1 MYQTL
6 YRKYR
11 PQNFD
16 EVVGQRH
23 IVQTLKGQI
32 ETKKLSHAY
41 LFCGTRG
48 TGKTTCARILA
59 KALNCENLSDGNPC
73 NECEACRIVNGSNS
87 VDIIEIDAASNN
99 GVENIRSLV
108 EEVRYTPVEL
118 KKRVYIID
126 EVHMLT
132 IQAFNALLKTLEEPP
147 EHVVFIL
154 ATTEIH
160 KIPATIM
167 SRCQRFDFKR
177 ISVEE
182 ITESLMS
189 VASAE
194 GISIERDAAKIIAKM
209 SDGAMR
215 NAYSM
220 LESCMG
226 FDGMVTMDVMINRL
240 GISNRESIIK
250 LISFIAGSNSAG
262 ALKIISEVYEAQND
276 FTNVLNELLK
286 IYRDLLILKSV
297 PSCEIYLECYD
308 NELGMLKEICN
319 KMDYSELCHHSEAI
333 QKLVENVDRYGN
345 TIRAAFEVT
354 VMKLCGRPIY
364 NSAPVRVS
372 QPVQNTAKPPVQPSP
387 TAFSDDDVPWET
399 KPSLPQENAS
409 EKTAKAP
416 ETQTAPAM
424 ENVSDGYAG
433 YAIFREEVARRIPEI
448 SPFFDKVTA
457 ECQGTRLFLK
467 CSDMLVKMILSNN
480 INLPKIKGIVSEISP
495 DISDVVVTDK
505 ATAPKTD
512 NQDDDF

>member
-16 EVVGQRH
+16 EVVGQKH

-59 KALNCENLSDGNPC
+59 KAVNCENLQDGNPC
-73 NECEACRIVNGSNS
+73 NECEACRIVNGANS

-118 KKRVYIID
+118 RKRVYIID

-177 ISVEE
+177 IPVEN
-182 ITESLMS
+182 ITESLMY

-194 GISIERDAAKIIAKM
+194 GINIERDAAKIIAKM

-240 GISNRESIIK
+240 GISNRESIIN
-250 LISFIAGSNSAG
+250 LINFIANSNSAG
-262 ALKIISEVYEAQND
+262 ALKIISEMYEGQND
-276 FTNVLNELLK
+276 FGNVLNELLK

-297 PSCEIYLECYD
+297 PSCEMYLECYD
-308 NELGMLKEICN
+308 NELPMLKEICQ
-319 KMDYSELCHHSEAI
+319 KTDYSELCRHSDAI
-333 QKLVENVDRYGN
+333 QKLMENIDRYGN
-345 TIRAAFEVT
+345 TIRAAFEVC
-354 VMKLCGRPIY
+354 VMKLCQRPVY
-364 NSAPVRVS
+364 NSAPVRTVK
-372 QPVQNTAKPPVQPSP
+372 PVQKSVTPDVQIIPDL
-387 TAFSDDDVPWET
+387 SDDDVPWET
-399 KPSLPQENAS
+399 EPSVPKETVPEKAANATASDALAMNNADS
-409 EKTAKAP
+409 E
-416 ETQTAPAM
+416 
-424 ENVSDGYAG
+424 GYAG
-433 YAIFREEVARRIPEI
+433 YSIMRQEVARRVPEI
-448 SPFFDKVTA
+448 APFFDKVTA

-480 INLPKIKGIVSEISP
+480 INFPKIKGIVSEISP

-505 ATAPKTD
+505 ATAPKI
-512 NQDDDF
+512 NAQDDDF

>member
-16 EVVGQRH
+16 QVVGQKH
-23 IVQTLKGQI
+23 IVNTLKGQI
-32 ETKKLSHAY
+32 ESGKFSHAY

-59 KALNCENLSDGNPC
+59 KAISCTSLSDGNPC
-73 NECEACRIVNGSNS
+73 NECESCRIVNSGNS

-99 GVENIRSLV
+99 GVENIRSLI

-177 ISVEE
+177 IGVEE
-182 ITESLMS
+182 ITESLMA
-189 VASAE
+189 VAAKE
-194 GISIERDAAKIIAKM
+194 GISIERDAAKIVAKM

-220 LESCMG
+220 LESCIG
-226 FDGMVTMDVMINRL
+226 CGEIVTAEMMINRL
-240 GISNRESIIK
+240 GTSNREE
-250 LISFIAGSNSAG
+250 LINLIGFISYSNSAG
-262 ALKIISEVYEAQND
+262 ALRIVSEMYEAQND
-276 FTNVLNELLK
+276 FANILNELLR
-286 IYRDLLILKSV
+286 IYRDLLILKSA
-297 PSCEIYLECYD
+297 PSCEQFLECYD
-308 NELGMLKEICN
+308 KELPQLKKICE
-319 KMDYSELCHHSEAI
+319 KITYSNMCKQADKIRILF
-333 QKLVENVDRYGN
+333 ENADKYGN
-345 TIRAAFEVT
+345 TIRAAFEIAIIE
-354 VMKLCGRPIY
+354 MCEKEICIDIP
-364 NSAPVRVS
+364 AAHEQEQRV
-372 QPVQNTAKPPVQPSP
+372 K
-387 TAFSDDDVPWET
+387 SDAWQKKE
-399 KPSLPQENAS
+399 Q
-409 EKTAKAP
+409 KAP
-416 ETQTAPAM
+416 AKKETQPDKHTLDNSITEENKQPIEQKTDISSSYLKFGILREEIAKRSPETFPFF
-424 ENVSDGYAG
+424 ENV
-433 YAIFREEVARRIPEI
+433 
-448 SPFFDKVTA
+448 KA
-457 ECQGTRLFLK
+457 ECRDGRLFIV

-480 INLPKIKGIVSEISP
+480 TNLPLIKGIVGSISP
-495 DISDVVVTDK
+495 EIQEVIVTDK
-505 ATAPKTD
+505 VVLP
-512 NQDDDF
+512 QEEEF

>member
-32 ETKKLSHAY
+32 NSKKLSHAY

-59 KALNCENLSDGNPC
+59 KAVNCENLVDGNPC
-73 NECEACRIVNGSNS
+73 NECEACKIVNGSTS

-118 KKRVYIID
+118 RKRVYIID

-177 ISVEE
+177 IPVED

-189 VASAE
+189 VAGAE

-226 FDGMVTMDVMINRL
+226 FDGMVTLDIMINRL
-240 GISNRESIIK
+240 GISNRESLIK
-250 LISFIAGSNSAG
+250 LISFISSSNSAG
-262 ALKIISEVYEAQND
+262 AIRLIADMYEAQND
-276 FTNVLNELLK
+276 FGNILNELLK
-286 IYRDLLILKSV
+286 IYRDILILKSV
-297 PSCEIYLECYD
+297 PSCENYLECYD
-308 NELGMLKEICN
+308 NELPTLKEICQ
-319 KMDYSELCHHSEAI
+319 KTDYSELCRHSESI
-333 QKLVENVDRYGN
+333 QKLMENMDRYGN

-354 VMKLCGRPIY
+354 IVKLCEKPIY
-364 NSAPVRVS
+364 NSAPVT
-372 QPVQNTAKPPVQPSP
+372 PPKPAQNIVKNAAQITESP
-387 TAFSDDDVPWET
+387 ADCSDDVPWET
-399 KPSLPQENAS
+399 ETDALKND
-409 EKTAKAP
+409 KTELAVSKAAKVSH
-416 ETQTAPAM
+416 PADA
-424 ENVSDGYAG
+424 VSDGYSG
-433 YAIFREEVARRIPEI
+433 HEILREEIAKRIPEI
-448 SPFFDKVTA
+448 SPFFEKAST
-457 ECQGTRLFLK
+457 ECRGTRLFIK

-480 INLPKIKGIVSEISP
+480 VNLPKIKAIVGEISP
-495 DISDVVVTDK
+495 DISDVTVTEK
-505 ATAPKTD
+505 EVAPQTD
-512 NQDDDF
+512 NSDDDF

>member
-11 PQNFD
+11 PQTFD
-16 EVVGQRH
+16 EVVGQKH

-32 ETKKLSHAY
+32 ESNKLSHAY

-59 KALNCENLSDGNPC
+59 KAISCQNLKDGNPC
-73 NECEACRIVNGSNS
+73 NECDACKTVNSSNS

-177 ISVEE
+177 IPAED
-182 ITESLMS
+182 ITEALME
-189 VASAE
+189 VAQKE
-194 GISIERDAAKIIAKM
+194 GISIEKNAAKIIAKM

-226 FDGMVTMDVMINRL
+226 FDGVVTMDVMINRL
-240 GISNRESIIK
+240 GISNREELIN
-250 LISFIAGSNSAG
+250 LISHIVSSNSAG
-262 ALKIISEVYEAQND
+262 ALKIIGEMYEAQND
-276 FTNVLNELLK
+276 FSNLLNEILK

-297 PSCEIYLECYD
+297 PSCEVYLECYD
-308 NELGMLKEICN
+308 NELPALKDICR
-319 KMDYSELCHHSEAI
+319 KADYAELCRQSDVI
-333 QKLVENVDRYGN
+333 QKLMENIDRYG
-345 TIRAAFEVT
+345 TTVRAAFEVSI
-354 VMKLCGRPIY
+354 MKLCDK
-364 NSAPVRVS
+364 PVYT
-372 QPVQNTAKPPVQPSP
+372 QPVAEKATKKLQQPKPDI
-387 TAFSDDDVPWET
+387 TEDDVPWET
-399 KPSLPQENAS
+399 EEIKKEEIKKEIPK
-409 EKTAKAP
+409 KTAAQASDAK
-416 ETQTAPAM
+416 
-424 ENVSDGYAG
+424 VSSNFDKHNAL
-433 YAIFREEVARRIPEI
+433 REEIARRIPEI
-448 SPFFDKVTA
+448 SPFFEKVTT
-457 ECQGTRLFLK
+457 ELVSTRLFIK
-467 CSDMLVKMILSNN
+467 CQDMLVKMILSNN
-480 INLPKIKGIVSEISP
+480 VNLPKIKGILAEIAP
-495 DISDVVVTDK
+495 EISDVTVTEK
-505 ATAPKTD
+505 EVKP
-512 NQDDDF
+512 QSDDMEDF

>member
-32 ETKKLSHAY
+32 ESGKMSHAY

-59 KALNCENLSDGNPC
+59 KAINCENLHDGNPC
-73 NECEACRIVNGSNS
+73 NECEACKTVNGANS

-99 GVENIRSLV
+99 GVDNIRSLV

-177 ISVEE
+177 IDVEE
-182 ITESLMS
+182 ITESVMK
-189 VASAE
+189 VAQAE
-194 GISIERDAAKIIAKM
+194 NISIERDAAKIIAKM

-220 LESCMG
+220 LESCIG
-226 FDGMVTMDVMINRL
+226 TGGTVTKEIMINRL
-240 GISNRESIIK
+240 GISNREALVD
-250 LISFIAGSNSAG
+250 LIGFIAASNSAG
-262 ALKIISEVYEAQND
+262 ALKIIAEMYEAQND
-276 FTNVLNELLK
+276 FGNALNEILK
-286 IYRDLLILKSV
+286 IYRDLLIIKAV
-297 PSCEIYLECYD
+297 PSCETYLECYD
-308 NELGMLKEICN
+308 DELMRLKEIC
-319 KMDYSELCHHSEAI
+319 KKADYAELCRQSDAI
-333 QKLVENVDRYGN
+333 RNLMENVDKYGN

-354 VMKLCGRPIY
+354 VIKLCDKPIY
-364 NSAPVRVS
+364 ARRAEIPTQPAPSDLQKEVKGEIS
-372 QPVQNTAKPPVQPSP
+372 TADQSTPQPKKDESTVTVKKESGGSYA
-387 TAFSDDDVPWET
+387 AH
-399 KPSLPQENAS
+399 
-409 EKTAKAP
+409 
-416 ETQTAPAM
+416 
-424 ENVSDGYAG
+424 NVL
-433 YAIFREEVARRIPEI
+433 REEIAKRIPEI
-448 SPFFDKVTA
+448 APFFEKVTT
-457 ECQGTRLFLK
+457 ECRDGKLFIK
-467 CSDMLVKMILSNN
+467 CQDMLVKMILSNN
-480 INLPKIKGIVSEISP
+480 VNFPKIKAMVAEISP
-495 DISDVVVTDK
+495 EIKDVAVTDK
-505 ATAPKTD
+505 EVAPQ
-512 NQDDDF
+512 QDDEDF

>member
-32 ETKKLSHAY
+32 ESKKLSHAY

-48 TGKTTCARILA
+48 TGKTTCARLLA
-59 KALNCENLSDGNPC
+59 KAVNCENLKDGNPC
-73 NECEACRIVNGSNS
+73 NECEACKIVNGSNS

-177 ISVEE
+177 IPVEDITTSIMTVAGTEE
-182 ITESLMS
+182 IT
-189 VASAE
+189 
-194 GISIERDAAKIIAKM
+194 IERDAAKIIAKM

-215 NAYSM
+215 NALSM

-226 FDGMVTMDVMINRL
+226 FDGVVTMEIMINRL
-240 GISNRESIIK
+240 GISNREALIK
-250 LISFIAGSNSAG
+250 LISFIDSSNSAG
-262 ALKIISEVYEAQND
+262 ALKIISEMYEAQND
-276 FTNVLNELLK
+276 FGNALNEILK

-297 PSCEIYLECYD
+297 PSCEMYLECYD
-308 NELGMLKEICN
+308 NELPALKDIC
-319 KMDYSELCHHSEAI
+319 KKTEYGELCRQSDAI
-333 QKLVENVDRYGN
+333 QKLMENADRYGN

-354 VMKLCGRPIY
+354 VMKLCERSVY
-364 NSAPVRVS
+364 AAAPVSIERAAVPQHIMS
-372 QPVQNTAKPPVQPSP
+372 SPNCIEVTHGNESAAPPKETA
-387 TAFSDDDVPWET
+387 
-399 KPSLPQENAS
+399 QENKVQA
-409 EKTAKAP
+409 ED
-416 ETQTAPAM
+416 
-424 ENVSDGYAG
+424 VSSDYAG
-433 YAIFREEVARRIPEI
+433 HNILREEVARRVPEI
-448 SPFFDKVTA
+448 APFFEKTTT
-457 ECQGTRLFLK
+457 ECRGGKLFIK

-480 INLPKIKGIVSEISP
+480 VNLPKLRAIAGEISP
-495 DISDVVVTDK
+495 DIKDVVVTE
-505 ATAPKTD
+505 
-512 NQDDDF
+512 NQAVSQQSEDEDF